1 LAAESKKLV
10 TATPID
16 AMGLTTAGGGV
27 VKMLGTLSAG
37 RGVAVATA
45 TAAAGAGD
53 ALRPKAG
60 TAEPR
65 GEVVLLFD

>member
-1 LAAESKKLV
+1 
-10 TATPID
+10 
-16 AMGLTTAGGGV
+16 MGLTTAGGGV